1 MLDKVQSSF
10 ARLRKEDKL
19 KKKKCHSTVKLVT
32 ALTLEITPAFSA
44 DGSGKLTRCMTGQP

>member
-19 KKKKCHSTVKLVT
+19 KKKCHSTVKLVT

-44 DGSGKLTRCMTGQP
+44 DGSGKLTRCINGQP

>member
-19 KKKKCHSTVKLVT
+19 KKKCHSTVKLVT